1 MTLPEHELMLAL
13 KSANVLLE
21 LDLGS
26 GKELTLPKSVQRDP
40 IRGTIEHVDL
50 IVVKRG
56 EKVVVEVALHVT
68 GQPVDG
74 GVIDIV
80 APRPHRRGRGDL
92 DPASDH
98 RRPRQVP
105 TPGTQVHA
113 GDLVLPAGT
122 ALQIEPDVLVAHVLS
137 PQVEAEPEVEAER
150 PRATRLPTRPRRPPT
165 RPDPLPTGSGNAH
178 REETYDVP
186 QQTPG
191 SWSGSATPGPATS
204 ATATTS
210 GFQVLDLLADRV
222 GGRFKSHKGRAEVV
236 EARFDGERVVLA
248 KPRSYM
254 NESGGPVSPVRDFFD
269 VPTEHDRRRP

>member
-1 MTLPEHELMLAL
+1 MPEITIVAEPRTEFGKGASRRARRELKVPAVVYGHGTDPRHVTLPQHELMLAL

-56 EKVVVEVALHVT
+56 EKVVVEVVLHVT

-80 APRPHRRGRGDL
+80 ENTITVEAEATSIPSEITVDL
-92 DPASDH
+92 DKS
-98 RRPRQVP
+98 

-122 ALQIEPDVLVAHVLS
+122 TLQIEADVLVAHVLS
-137 PQVEAEPEVEAER
+137 PQVEAEPEV
-150 PRATRLPTRPRRPPT
+150 
-165 RPDPLPTGSGNAH
+165 D
-178 REETYDVP
+178 
-186 QQTPG
+186 
-191 SWSGSATPGPATS
+191 
-204 ATATTS
+204 
-210 GFQVLDLLADRV
+210 
-222 GGRFKSHKGRAEVV
+222 AEVV
-236 EARFDGERVVLA
+236 GGVELGTDAPAADD
-248 KPRSYM
+248 
-254 NESGGPVSPVRDFFD
+254 ES
-269 VPTEHDRRRP
+269 